1 MITGLWKWMKVAGL
15 LGLLAL
21 IAWDISTHQVT
32 TIFVGPANSQQ
43 VGEELLQM
51 PGLPLLRPGTLTL
64 GEGNPTVAIAA
75 SIDQELAQTAPL
87 DATLSFEQ
95 VDAIVRRALD
105 LDQSGRSI
113 REVIGADDWVV
124 LKINSVS
131 NRGDMGR
138 DGDCCSRWTH
148 DGTEHPGQITD
159 LRVVKSVVG
168 YLVDHVAPRRITIAE
183 GGSGSPRRDKPGFP
197 SYAVD
202 DSWSAEYP
210 QFAGLS
216 YIGILEDFAS
226 RGVSTVVDTADLNY
240 APWRREDI
248 PGGPVSRLFVT
259 RSSYEGAQWGYH
271 DDGSGTYRAR
281 GFAVPEVILDAD
293 KVISIPAMKTT
304 IYGTTLGIKNYV
316 GTLAPLAYGTG
327 LSKSP
332 HSANNPE
339 QGYVDLFS
347 YNPAAYTVIEGF
359 WSTEGDGPQRGDN
372 VQHNLV
378 VVGSDPVATE
388 AIANVTMGFNP
399 LDLEALYLA
408 AVKGFGTLDRRKIT
422 VVGREPETVQHNFV
436 KSTAVAATAGKTF
449 YYGRGIR
456 RWLVSGPFP
465 GGDLALEHLPDE
477 AQLRPLEGESAG
489 AGVWQRVEHLGYSAE
504 RLLLTDITGADPDVV
519 SYSFALTHSDR
530 EQEGFL
536 WLGYDEV
543 AKVWL
548 NGEVVYTGLE
558 PRDFALAD
566 EHIPILIRR
575 GENRLL
581 VKIGNVEGR
590 TEMSAHIV
598 DVDGDRLPGIEFALP
613 GEVIPTAVESADEA
627 LPSSPALVGNFPNP
641 FNPTTH
647 IRFAVTDPGL
657 VTLSIYNATGQ
668 RIRVLVE
675 GDLAPGFHQVLWDG
689 RDASGANAASG
700 VYFVRM
706 LTRGFTGV
714 HAIALMR

>member
-1 MITGLWKWMKVAGL
+1 MDSRLKRWMKLVGL

-21 IAWDISTHQVT
+21 VGWDVSAHQVT
-32 TIFVGPANSQQ
+32 TIFVGPAASQQ
-43 VGEELLQM
+43 GGEEPLQVD
-51 PGLPLLRPGTLTL
+51 GLPLLRPGTLTL
-64 GEGNPTVAIAA
+64 GEGDPTVAIAA
-75 SIDQELAQTAPL
+75 SIDQELSETAPL

-113 REVIGADDWVV
+113 REVIEPDDWVV

-159 LRVVKSVVG
+159 LRVVKSVIG
-168 YLVDHVAPRRITIAE
+168 YLVDHVAPQRITIAE

-210 QFAGLS
+210 QFADLS
-216 YIGILEDFAS
+216 YIGILADFAS

-248 PGGPVSRLFVT
+248 PGGPISRLFVT
-259 RSSYEGAQWGYH
+259 RSRYKGAQWGFH
-271 DDGSGTYRAR
+271 EDGSGTYRAR
-281 GFAVPEVILDAD
+281 GFAVPEPILDAD

-388 AIANVTMGFNP
+388 AIANVTMGYNP
-399 LDLEALYLA
+399 LDLEVLYLA

-422 VVGREPETVQHNFV
+422 VVGREPETVRHDFA
-436 KSTAVAATAGKTF
+436 KSRAVPAAAGETF

-456 RWLVSGPFP
+456 RWLVAGPFAD
-465 GGDLALEHLPDE
+465 GDLALDHLPDE
-477 AQLRPLEGESAG
+477 GQLRPLEGEPAG
-489 AGVWQRVEHLGYSAE
+489 AGVWKRVEHLGYSAE
-504 RLLLTDITGADPDVV
+504 RLLLTDITGSDPDVV
-519 SYSFALTHSDR
+519 SYAFALTHSNR

-548 NGEVVYTGLE
+548 NGEVVYDDPE
-558 PRDFALAD
+558 PRDFALAE
-566 EHIPILIRR
+566 EHIPILIHR

-581 VKIGNVEGR
+581 FKIGNLGGR

-598 DVDGDRLPGIEFALP
+598 DEDGDRIPGIDFALP
-613 GEVIPTAVESADEA
+613 GEVTTAVASAGDA
-627 LPSSPALVGNFPNP
+627 LPFSPALVGNFPNP

-647 IRFAVTDPGL
+647 IRFAVTEPGP
-657 VTLSIYNATGQ
+657 VTLSIYNVTGQ
-668 RIRVLVE
+668 RVRVLVE
-675 GDLAPGFHQVLWDG
+675 GDVAPGYHQVPWDG

-700 VYFVRM
+700 VYFVHM
-706 LTRGFTGV
+706 LTGSFTDA
-714 HAIALMR
+714 HAIALIR